1 MIVGSLN
8 RLVFAGFCASLL
20 LACSHDKQEAGALLH
35 AIDQYRAAPDDL
47 KVERVADI
55 SAVTCSTQEICDA
68 KTECLKMADPTARA
82 LAIKVQAQ
90 KTLASI
96 QNGQEQ
102 PNDPNVK
109 GLPDQLDLASKLLD
123 EGHAELQ
130 PCEEKVTGLRIKYRL

>member
-1 MIVGSLN
+1 MKNSSLV
-8 RLVFAGFCASLL
+8 LFLAGFAPAFLC
-20 LACSHDKQEAGALLH
+20 ACSHEKQEAGAVIH
-35 AIDQYRAAPDDL
+35 AVEQFRAAPDEN
-47 KVERVADI
+47 KMVRVAELTG
-55 SAVTCSTQEICDA
+55 VTCSTPEICDV
-68 KTECLKMADPTARA
+68 KIECLKWAEPTAKA

-90 KTLASI
+90 KTLAQI

-109 GLPDQLDLASKLLD
+109 DLPDKLDEASRLLD

>member
-1 MIVGSLN
+1 MMMRS
-8 RLVFAGFCASLL
+8 RLFLAVFLIACAIG
-20 LACSHDKQEAGALLH
+20 CSHDKQEAGALIH
-35 AIDQYRAAPDDL
+35 AIEQYRAAPDEL

-68 KTECLKMADPTARA
+68 KAECLKMADPTARA
-82 LAIKVQAQ
+82 LALKIEAQ
-90 KTLASI
+90 KTLAAI
-96 QNGQEQ
+96 QAGNEQ

-109 GLPDQLDLASKLLD
+109 GLPDKLDEASRLLD

>member
-1 MIVGSLN
+1 MLRKGLF
-8 RLVFAGFCASLL
+8 LAVFLI
-20 LACSHDKQEAGALLH
+20 ACSHDKQEAGALLH
-35 AIDQYRAAPDDL
+35 AIDQYRAAPDEL
-47 KVERVADI
+47 KVDRVGDI
-55 SAVTCSTQEICDA
+55 SAVVCTAADVCDA
-68 KTECLKMADPTARA
+68 KAECLKMAEPTAKA

-90 KTLASI
+90 KTLAQI